1 MVYRMAAFT
10 GLRAQELA
18 SLTAR
23 SFDLRADP
31 PTVCVDACY
40 SKHRRKDVLPL
51 AEDLVERVR
60 GYLAQR
66 MAETDID
73 ERLWPGKWYRKAG
86 EILQADLAAARKA
99 WLEKTDSRQRKER
112 DKSEYLVSEDSAGR
126 VADFHSLRHGF
137 ITYLVTANVPPKV
150 AQTLARHSTISLTMD
165 RYTHLGI
172 VDLVDGLKRLP
183 PMTGGDEATAKT

>member
-1 MVYRMAAFT
+1 MLWGCDFT

-23 SFDLRADP
+23 SFDLRAAP

-40 SKHRRKDVLPL
+40 SKHRRKDELPL

-60 GYLAQR
+60 DYLAER
-66 MAETDID
+66 TIDTDLD

-86 EILQADLAAARKA
+86 EILGLDLVAARKA
-99 WLEKTDSRQRKER
+99 WLDEASSPQER
-112 DKSEYLVSEDSAGR
+112 ENQEQSDYLELEDSTGF
-126 VADFHSLRHGF
+126 VVDFHSLCHGF
-137 ITYLVTANVPPKV
+137 ITYLVTANCPPKA
-150 AQTLARHSTISLTMD
+150 AQMLARHSTISLTMD

-172 VDLVDGLKRLP
+172 DDLVAGLKRLP
-183 PMTGGDEATAKT
+183 ALSNGNGATAKV